1 MALRLDRLITLHFVS
16 PLHRLRLRVQP
27 AIPIL
32 MYHSIAEANES
43 KTHAY
48 YRTATSP
55 ATFASQ
61 MEHLHSRGYRTCTV
75 AQVRTLLESDP
86 EFAARTVAI
95 TFDDGYRDFHL
106 NAFPV
111 LQKYGFTATMFL
123 PTAFIGDTM
132 LQFKGRDCLTWSEVR
147 ELQQSGVLFGS
158 HTMTHP
164 QLRDLD
170 SASVE
175 REITNSKSSIEQ
187 KTGSAVSTFAYPY
200 AFPQRDAEFKK
211 RLRVS
216 LSRAGY
222 LSGVCTT
229 LGRATSH
236 SDQFFMERLP
246 VNSLDDSALF
256 HAKLSGAYDWM
267 AKPQSVLK
275 AAKIWKSSGARSH
288 NGATTPPEPAEP
300 PTANSRETDKTQV

>member
-1 MALRLDRLITLHFVS
+1 MALRLDRLITLHLVS
-16 PLHRLRLRVQP
+16 PLQRLSLRAKP

-32 MYHSIAEANES
+32 MYHSVADHDES
-43 KTHAY
+43 RTRPY

-55 ATFASQ
+55 AVFAAQ
-61 MEHLHSRGYRTCTV
+61 MEQLHSHGYRTCTV

-86 EFAARTVAI
+86 AIAARTVAI
-95 TFDDGYRDFHL
+95 TFDDGYRDFYL

-111 LQKYGFTATMFL
+111 LHKYGFTATMFL

-132 LQFKGRDCLTWSEVR
+132 LQFKGRDCMTWSEVR
-147 ELQQSGVLFGS
+147 ELQQCGVLFGS

-267 AKPQSVLK
+267 AKPQSAVK
-275 AAKIWKSSGARSH
+275 AGKAWVRAVVRRDPVIG
-288 NGATTPPEPAEP
+288 GTGE
-300 PTANSRETDKTQV
+300 QV